1 MTAVLVPAEF
11 CHRLRECFHKVARPL
26 DGRTRAAEDEGS
38 QPMHPSGEHAASA
51 ASHAAAAPE
60 PPSATLIGRLFVVP
74 AIIVTVMICL
84 AIVVVLFGGT
94 TVGQRPSIDDL
105 LRTIESDAGKHT
117 AGMMLFPAD
126 REVWQAAQEL
136 ATRLTRKNQE
146 LTPEQIDQT
155 AERIDRVLGTLKK
168 PAGADDE
175 VVRAFQTKQQFL
187 IMALARLNTPRAVD
201 TVAKYL
207 DNTDPQAR
215 QAALSGLMEM
225 RDQPAVHERVPAVVQ
240 RLDDESPAVQIV
252 ATAAVGVLAKPDDTA
267 AIKALRQKLAGD
279 REVQWNAAVAL
290 AKLGSKSGKA
300 VLLNMLDRGFWEKS
314 RVQYQDAAETID
326 RPFTSNEIDGYLGV
340 AADAARRLDDADLRA
355 GIERLKNDPSPSVRE
370 AARRALTEGAPTAM
384 TAGKPQS

>member
-1 MTAVLVPAEF
+1 
-11 CHRLRECFHKVARPL
+11 
-26 DGRTRAAEDEGS
+26 
-38 QPMHPSGEHAASA
+38 MHPSGDHSASTPRDA
-51 ASHAAAAPE
+51 TLAPE

-74 AIIVTVMICL
+74 AVIVTLMVCL

-136 ATRLTRKNQE
+136 ATRLARKDQE
-146 LTPEQIDQT
+146 LTPEQISQSAD
-155 AERIDRVLGTLKK
+155 RIDRILGKLKK

-175 VVRAFQTKQQFL
+175 VIRAFQTKQQFL
-187 IMALARLNTPRAVD
+187 IMALARLGTPQAVD
-201 TVAKYL
+201 TIAKFL
-207 DNTDPQAR
+207 DNSDPQAR
-215 QAALSGLMEM
+215 QAALSGLMEL
-225 RDQPAVHERVPAVVQ
+225 RNQPAARERLPAVVQ

-252 ATAAVGVLAKPDDTA
+252 AAAAIGVLAQPDDQA

-279 REVQWNAAVAL
+279 REVQWNAALAL

-326 RPFTSNEIDGYLGV
+326 RAFTPNEIDGYLRV
-340 AADAARRLDDADLRA
+340 AMDAAGRLDDADLRA
-355 GIERLKNDPSPSVRE
+355 SIQRLRDDPSPSVRD
-370 AARRALTEGAPTAM
+370 AARKATTDGATTAVA
-384 TAGKPQS
+384 AGTPKS